1 MSAAPG
7 SGRIRRPGRRRAG
20 FTLLEVVVALTILA
34 AGIALIIALLTGSLR
49 LSGSARDLSDASLY
63 ASQRL
68 EEALLSPSASPGEE
82 SGRFGERYRWTVRTS
97 LAPDDP
103 DVPFRTVRIEVRVAW
118 DDGTGER
125 SVELSATKWQ
135 RKEEGAA
142 GG

>member
-1 MSAAPG
+1 MRAAPG
-7 SGRIRRPGRRRAG
+7 LGAGRRPGRGKAG
-20 FTLLEVVVALTILA
+20 FTLLEVIVALTILA
-34 AGIALIIALLTGSLR
+34 AGIAGIIALLTGSLR
-49 LSGSARDLSDASLY
+49 LSGSARDLSDASIY

-68 EEALLSPSASPGEE
+68 EEALLSPVAAPGEE

-118 DDGTGER
+118 DDGQDER
-125 SVELSATKWQ
+125 SVTLSATKW
-135 RKEEGAA
+135 RPKGEGAA